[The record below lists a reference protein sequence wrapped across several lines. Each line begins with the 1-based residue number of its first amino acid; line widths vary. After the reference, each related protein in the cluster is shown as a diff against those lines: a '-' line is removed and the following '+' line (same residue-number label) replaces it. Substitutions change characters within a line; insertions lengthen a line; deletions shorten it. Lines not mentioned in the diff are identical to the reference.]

1 MTMSGAVSEEVW
13 RKIRVQF
20 DSLDKNRDGK
30 ITVKEVEEVL
40 AAQNLDYSPQKI
52 RVLIE
57 KADTNRDGLV
67 NWNEFLA
74 LMTSEMKVNNTG
86 HLNLED
92 NEPVDVTEILRAFK
106 MFDDDNNGTIDI
118 TEFKKAMRELEI
130 GDTDQKLEKL
140 FFELDVNSDGQIDA
154 TEFVAL
160 FKKE

>member
-140 FFELDVNSDGQIDA
+140 FFDLDVNSDGQIDA

>member
-1 MTMSGAVSEEVW
+1 M
-13 RKIRVQF
+13 
-20 DSLDKNRDGK
+20 KNF
-30 ITVKEVEEVL
+30 
-40 AAQNLDYSPQKI
+40 

-118 TEFKKAMRELEI
+118 TEFKKAMRVKHLH
-130 GDTDQKLEKL
+130 
-140 FFELDVNSDGQIDA
+140 FC
-154 TEFVAL
+154 
-160 FKKE
+160 

>member
-1 MTMSGAVSEEVW
+1 M
-13 RKIRVQF
+13 
-20 DSLDKNRDGK
+20 KNF
-30 ITVKEVEEVL
+30 
-40 AAQNLDYSPQKI
+40 

-118 TEFKKAMRELEI
+118 TEFKKAMRVKHLHFLMKEI
-130 GDTDQKLEKL
+130 LL
-140 FFELDVNSDGQIDA
+140 
-154 TEFVAL
+154 
-160 FKKE
+160 

>member
-1 MTMSGAVSEEVW
+1 M
-13 RKIRVQF
+13 
-20 DSLDKNRDGK
+20 KNF
-30 ITVKEVEEVL
+30 
-40 AAQNLDYSPQKI
+40 

-118 TEFKKAMRELEI
+118 TEFKKAMRVKHLHFLLNEI
-130 GDTDQKLEKL
+130 LLCIEQ
-140 FFELDVNSDGQIDA
+140 
-154 TEFVAL
+154 
-160 FKKE
+160 

>member
-1 MTMSGAVSEEVW
+1 M
-13 RKIRVQF
+13 
-20 DSLDKNRDGK
+20 KNF
-30 ITVKEVEEVL
+30 
-40 AAQNLDYSPQKI
+40 

-118 TEFKKAMRELEI
+118 TEFKKAMRVKHLNFLLKEI
-130 GDTDQKLEKL
+130 LLCIEQ
-140 FFELDVNSDGQIDA
+140 
-154 TEFVAL
+154 
-160 FKKE
+160 

>member
-1 MTMSGAVSEEVW
+1 M
-13 RKIRVQF
+13 
-20 DSLDKNRDGK
+20 KNF
-30 ITVKEVEEVL
+30 
-40 AAQNLDYSPQKI
+40 

-118 TEFKKAMRELEI
+118 TEFKKAMRVKHLHF
-130 GDTDQKLEKL
+130 LL
-140 FFELDVNSDGQIDA
+140 
-154 TEFVAL
+154 
-160 FKKE
+160 

>member
-1 MTMSGAVSEEVW
+1 MSGAVSEEVW

>member
-1 MTMSGAVSEEVW
+1 M
-13 RKIRVQF
+13 
-20 DSLDKNRDGK
+20 KNF
-30 ITVKEVEEVL
+30 
-40 AAQNLDYSPQKI
+40 

-118 TEFKKAMRELEI
+118 TEFKKAMRVKHLHFLFNEI
-130 GDTDQKLEKL
+130 LLCIEQ
-140 FFELDVNSDGQIDA
+140 
-154 TEFVAL
+154 
-160 FKKE
+160 